1 MTASNVAQGEGSG
14 DAQGGFEWRS
24 KEQPGRIF
32 PRRSS
37 LEEFSEGD
45 GRGSVHG
52 STGSAGN
59 TVEKARDPPMAQ
71 REVTMVTES
80 AVGSYAETVVETR
93 MARG

>member
-1 MTASNVAQGEGSG
+1 MALEG
-14 DAQGGFEWRS
+14 AAWKNFS
-24 KEQPGRIF
+24 K
-32 PRRSS
+32 
-37 LEEFSEGD
+37 GD

-52 STGSAGN
+52 STGSAET

-80 AVGSYAETVVETR
+80 AVGGYAETVVETR